1 MAVRVCVWASNI
13 RPEAVL
19 QLTQMDVHSLGRNRV
34 NVALPQVTEFID
46 AFGIKE
52 GDGMWLAPE
61 KRVVLW

>member
-1 MAVRVCVWASNI
+1 MWASNI
-13 RPEAVL
+13 RPAAAL